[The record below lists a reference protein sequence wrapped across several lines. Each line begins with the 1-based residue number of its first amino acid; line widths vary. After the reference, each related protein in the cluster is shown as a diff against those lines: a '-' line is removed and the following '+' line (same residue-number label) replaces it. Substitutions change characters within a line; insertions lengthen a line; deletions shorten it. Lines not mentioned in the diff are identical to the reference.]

1 MEPRTKEKISKKD
14 KKLVL
19 DVIWDLRRRIQFL
32 DDTHTADKILEG
44 IYLVER
50 EIESLGVE

>member
-14 KKLVL
+14 KEIVL
-19 DVIWDLRRRIQFL
+19 NVIWDLRRRIQFL

>member
-14 KKLVL
+14 KKIVL
-19 DVIWDLRRRIQFL
+19 DVIWDLRRQIQFL